1 MTLLEVTN
9 MLQASGPWGLV
20 AVLGWAFWR
29 VQNRKD
35 NEVKGLYERIGE
47 LCEKQISAT
56 IRMESSIKELT
67 ASILSMPRTHKG

>member
-1 MTLLEVTN
+1 

-35 NEVKGLYERIGE
+35 LEVKGLYERIAQ

-56 IRMESSIKELT
+56 LRMEQSLRDLT
-67 ASILSMPRTHKG
+67 SALYPVPPRKAALDK